1 MGNNLGE
8 ISRVQHSVPPDLAAS
23 PALPVVI
30 SPRQIV
36 PSPTHQQ
43 NLSFLPIL
51 IISGY
56 VFVLAGLLA
65 SYSALLSFKS
75 NQAMS
80 SPSPIASADQNLLKF
95 FHYIDCSF
103 LARLSARKRV
113 VCMKVGEEGK
123 REKKSNILC

>member
-23 PALPVVI
+23 PALVLALC
-30 SPRQIV
+30 PRQI
-36 PSPTHQQ
+36 PSPAHQQ

-56 VFVLAGLLA
+56 VFLLAGLLA

-80 SPSPIASADQNLLKF
+80 SPLPIASADQNLLKF
-95 FHYIDCSF
+95 FHYIDRSF
-103 LARLSARKRV
+103 VARLIARKRV

-123 REKKSNILC
+123 REKKSSILC